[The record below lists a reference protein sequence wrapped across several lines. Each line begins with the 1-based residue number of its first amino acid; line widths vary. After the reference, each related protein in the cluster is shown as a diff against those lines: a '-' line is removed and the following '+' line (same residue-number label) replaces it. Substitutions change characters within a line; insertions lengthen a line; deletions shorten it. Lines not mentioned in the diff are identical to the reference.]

1 MYTQLANHGRK
12 PEMPTR
18 GYVSSVR
25 TAAAAEKRDR
35 VIEAAAR
42 LLREDASIASFSLDA
57 VAKAAAVTRLT
68 VYHQFGSRRGLLE
81 AVFDDIA
88 RQGGLAGI
96 ADAMALPDPHAALD
110 QLVEIF
116 CAFWNSD
123 PAVGRLHEAM
133 ATDPEFAQ
141 ALLERNERRRK
152 TFNALVGRTAG
163 KTASPP
169 ARQDAVDMLF
179 ALTSFAMFAM
189 LSRDRSA
196 EQVCALVKSAC
207 RNALEPLL
215 PGAGPPAKRRSSGV
229 TEAGRRPTRS

>member
-1 MYTQLANHGRK
+1 
-12 PEMPTR
+12 MPTR
-18 GYVSSVR
+18 RYVSSVR
-25 TAAAAEKRDR
+25 TVAAAEKRDR

-57 VAKAAAVTRLT
+57 VAKAAGVTRLT

-96 ADAMALPDPHAALD
+96 ADAMALPDPYAALD

-152 TFNALVGRTAG
+152 TFDALVRRAAG
-163 KTASPP
+163 KTASPR

-189 LSRDRSA
+189 LGRDRA
-196 EQVCALVKSAC
+196 VDEVCALVKSAC
-207 RNALEPLL
+207 RSALEPLL
-215 PGAGPPAKRRSSGV
+215 PDTASAAKRR
-229 TEAGRRPTRS
+229 